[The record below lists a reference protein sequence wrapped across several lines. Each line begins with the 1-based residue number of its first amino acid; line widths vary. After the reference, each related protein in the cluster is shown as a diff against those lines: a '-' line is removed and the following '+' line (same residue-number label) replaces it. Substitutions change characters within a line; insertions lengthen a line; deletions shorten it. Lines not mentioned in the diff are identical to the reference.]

1 MSPRSRALRV
11 VLGAVLVGGMGLSAC
26 KKADSATA
34 GAAVEEAVAARVSAP
49 SSRVLRSAVAYVGTV
64 GFERPIKVRS
74 QIPGVVDE
82 LIAAEGA
89 DVTAGATLTRIVAP
103 EVKARLDQVEAE
115 IRRAEV
121 ERAFVCGE
129 LEKDERLSQTGA
141 IETIRA
147 ETTRKNCASATDA
160 VSAAKARRAEA
171 RVVLGRT
178 VEKAA
183 SDGRLLEWM
192 VEAGEYVGPGQ
203 VLGVLGAGPRLVS
216 VQVSEPDLLRGIN
229 TGSQAEL
236 RVGELVAKTTVVSVA
251 PRALGP
257 SRSTRVEL
265 ALPEAMAGI
274 PEGISVGVDFVLA
287 EESTDTALPESAFAR
302 GVDNAVFVVESGVA
316 RRVEVTRGLSQKGWV
331 AVKTGLKP
339 DQKVVVSNVD
349 GLVDG
354 QRVYAVEVP

>member
-1 MSPRSRALRV
+1 MSPRSRSLRPYLLPLLFGV
-11 VLGAVLVGGMGLSAC
+11 AGLGACQAGSAPP
-26 KKADSATA
+26 S
-34 GAAVEEAVAARVSAP
+34 GQVAVEQVAVRVSAP
-49 SSRVLRSAVAYVGTV
+49 GARALRTTLAYVGTV
-64 GFERPIKVRS
+64 GFERQIKVRS

-82 LIAAEGA
+82 LMVAEGA
-89 DVTAGATLTRIVAP
+89 EVRAGGMLTRIVAP

-141 IETIRA
+141 IESIRVD
-147 ETTRKNCASATDA
+147 TTRKNCAGATDA

-171 RVVLGRT
+171 RVALGRT

-183 SDGRLLEWM
+183 SDGVILEWM

-203 VLGVLGAGPRLVS
+203 VLSVLGAGPRLVS
-216 VQVSEPDLLRGIN
+216 VQVSEPDLLQGIKV
-229 TGSQAEL
+229 GSVADL
-236 RVGELVAKTTVVSVA
+236 RVGAQAVRTTVVSVA

-265 ALPEAMAGI
+265 ALPAALSAI
-274 PEGISVGVDFVLA
+274 PEGISVNVDFVLA